1 MLFDS
6 AGEAWKAVLLIWS
19 VGALVSTLELLA
31 ARADYAPGG
40 VFSWELARLRLSPR
54 AGRRPRRVLDALFA
68 RGLTGLLVAR
78 LTLVALLVALL
89 TLAPAGGLLRD
100 ACLTGLV
107 ATTLLLSWRR
117 EWGNDGSDHMS
128 SVVIVTAFVA
138 YGPLSDRF
146 LEVTGLAYLCVQVCL
161 AYGTAGAAKVV
172 SPVWRSGAAL
182 ALILDTATYGHAR
195 TAAALQRH
203 VQIGQLMTRSV
214 VAAEVALGLGL
225 VLLLPAPWAW
235 ILLAWGASFHVGAA
249 LMMGLNT
256 FLPSFLATYPALV
269 YVHGLVWS

>member
-6 AGEAWKAVLLIWS
+6 AGEAWEAVLLIWS

-40 VFSWELARLRLSPR
+40 VFSWDLARLRLSAR
-54 AGRRPRRVLDALFA
+54 AGRRRRRVLDALFA

-78 LTLVALLVALL
+78 LTLVVLLV
-89 TLAPAGGLLRD
+89 LAPAGGRLQH
-100 ACLTGLV
+100 AGLTGLV

-128 SVVIVTAFVA
+128 SVVLVTAFVA
-138 YGPLSDRF
+138 YGPLSDGF
-146 LEVTGLAYLCVQVCL
+146 LETTGLVYLCVQACL
-161 AYGTAGAAKVV
+161 AYGTAGVAKLV

-182 ALILDTATYGHAR
+182 GLVLDTATYGHAR
-195 TAAALQRH
+195 TAAALQRY
-203 VQIGQLMTRSV
+203 VQIGQLMTWSV
-214 VAAEVALGLGL
+214 VVAELALGLGL
-225 VLLLPAPWAW
+225 VLFLPAPWAW
-235 ILLAWGASFHVGAA
+235 ILLVWGASFHVAA
-249 LMMGLNT
+249 AVMMGLNT
-256 FLPSFLATYPALV
+256 FLPAFLATYPALV